1 MKLLNVGNVGKIFY
15 VALTEKVVHEV
26 SFLIIEN
33 NEINLQ
39 TLHSKYSSRSN
50 VILFNVFNVFNVN
63 PSLGPMK
70 GKKSSIKTKIA

>member
-39 TLHSKYSSRSN
+39 ALHSKYSSRSN
-50 VILFNVFNVFNVN
+50 IIFSMLTTLKLHLNDVSVLRYYILI
-63 PSLGPMK
+63 L
-70 GKKSSIKTKIA
+70 

>member
-39 TLHSKYSSRSN
+39 TLHSKYSSRSKI
-50 VILFNVFNVFNVN
+50 ILYYAYNF
-63 PSLGPMK
+63 
-70 GKKSSIKTKIA
+70 KTTS

>member
-39 TLHSKYSSRSN
+39 TLHSKYFSRS
-50 VILFNVFNVFNVN
+50 
-63 PSLGPMK
+63 
-70 GKKSSIKTKIA
+70 KINL

>member
-26 SFLIIEN
+26 TFLIIEN

-50 VILFNVFNVFNVN
+50 IIFSMLTTLKLHLNEV
-63 PSLGPMK
+63 
-70 GKKSSIKTKIA
+70 

>member
-1 MKLLNVGNVGKIFY
+1 MKLLNVGNVGKVFY

-39 TLHSKYSSRSN
+39 ALHSKYSSRSN
-50 VILFNVFNVFNVN
+50 IIFSMLTTLKLYLNEV
-63 PSLGPMK
+63 
-70 GKKSSIKTKIA
+70 

>member
-39 TLHSKYSSRSN
+39 TLHSKYSSRSKI
-50 VILFNVFNVFNVN
+50 VLQYIYKF
-63 PSLGPMK
+63 
-70 GKKSSIKTKIA
+70 KTTS